1 MARKKGL
8 TVPKLR
14 KGMYRSARILGDVQ
28 AVSTGRVGRRVGRRG
43 VGRLLGRT
51 LMRGLFR

>member
-28 AVSTGRVGRRVGRRG
+28 AVSTGRVGRRVARRG